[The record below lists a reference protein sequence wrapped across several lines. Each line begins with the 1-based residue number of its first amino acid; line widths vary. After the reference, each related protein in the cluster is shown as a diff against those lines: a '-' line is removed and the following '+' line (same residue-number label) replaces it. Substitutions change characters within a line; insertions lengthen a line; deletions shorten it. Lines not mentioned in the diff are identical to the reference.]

1 MKRLSGGYNKRKG
14 IKPDGRKWGSGM
26 DEKAAGRERVL
37 RANELFVKAARADGL
52 RGLIEGAGQVFGCPV
67 LLVDECFRLIAS
79 TAPGYGGDPR
89 WEQLQRRQRLDEE
102 RMWQLLRENAPEDT
116 PFYPPFYAERGLCR
130 EQPMLLGELVRDGAV
145 LGHLLVCLGNTPL
158 QEGDLELMDTLLYL
172 LVLHL
177 DQRPRGMEHWTR
189 AMATRL
195 QTLLLEDS
203 PPHLT
208 RLAAEA
214 LAENFKGRYAVLV
227 TPVGGQAAQR
237 AFADFAVLQLQQSW
251 RSVAALVFESA
262 IVTLISEVRYSRV
275 HPILRPDNNELVE
288 RLFRFFQAYD
298 LKPGLSSSFQ
308 DLLQLRQHY
317 RQALLSARLANSL
330 DLGRPAVFID
340 LMPLPLFSA
349 ALEAEPNRTFLH
361 PVMPRIR
368 AYDREHG
375 TEYEKTL
382 RTYAL
387 CMRAREETA
396 ARLNIHKNT
405 LKYRLERIVE
415 LFDLPVEDSW
425 TALNLLCSALL
436 LELRPELGELPA
448 AGQTGA
454 GQVLACSEGLMGA
467 AQ

>member
-1 MKRLSGGYNKRKG
+1 M
-14 IKPDGRKWGSGM
+14 
-26 DEKAAGRERVL
+26 
-37 RANELFVKAARADGL
+37 
-52 RGLIEGAGQVFGCPV
+52 
-67 LLVDECFRLIAS
+67 
-79 TAPGYGGDPR
+79 
-89 WEQLQRRQRLDEE
+89 
-102 RMWQLLRENAPEDT
+102 
-116 PFYPPFYAERGLCR
+116 
-130 EQPMLLGELVRDGAV
+130 
-145 LGHLLVCLGNTPL
+145 
-158 QEGDLELMDTLLYL
+158 
-172 LVLHL
+172 
-177 DQRPRGMEHWTR
+177 
-189 AMATRL
+189 
-195 QTLLLEDS
+195 
-203 PPHLT
+203 
-208 RLAAEA
+208 
-214 LAENFKGRYAVLV
+214 
-227 TPVGGQAAQR
+227 
-237 AFADFAVLQLQQSW
+237 
-251 RSVAALVFESA
+251 
-262 IVTLISEVRYSRV
+262 
-275 HPILRPDNNELVE
+275 E